1 MAFRPPQRIQTSRQ
15 ISHPGP
21 SLASEEPQSATSS
34 HRKRSLEDSQEEWV
48 LFSPPAPSLGQT
60 DTTST
65 ERTPRTAG
73 LSRLSDFGS
82 LDTAAPR
89 SELTGE
95 YVSELITEHA
105 SDLDEDNDAELDS
118 LDDGLH
124 AFHEPSEAGSP
135 RAKMIKSG
143 ETVLP
148 THDGL
153 GTFGESSLVQ
163 DHLRQFERFAPKR
176 KQRRRSSVQ
185 RTLDA
190 LHEVEEVNDEEAK
203 ITRIEKWRLEQ
214 SKALLEEIERETRRM
229 RRANRPAH
237 SDPQA
242 RSELGL
248 TASEMTSPREP
259 GTGIDQTQQPPTEGP
274 PENEGFWR
282 RFTRRVIRDLIG
294 IDEDLLSVLL
304 GESLPSETQELL
316 NNTPA

>member
-1 MAFRPPQRIQTSRQ
+1 M
-15 ISHPGP
+15 
-21 SLASEEPQSATSS
+21 
-34 HRKRSLEDSQEEWV
+34 
-48 LFSPPAPSLGQT
+48 
-60 DTTST
+60 
-65 ERTPRTAG
+65 
-73 LSRLSDFGS
+73 
-82 LDTAAPR
+82 
-89 SELTGE
+89 
-95 YVSELITEHA
+95 
-105 SDLDEDNDAELDS
+105 
-118 LDDGLH
+118 H

-248 TASEMTSPREP
+248 TYC
-259 GTGIDQTQQPPTEGP
+259 
-274 PENEGFWR
+274 
-282 RFTRRVIRDLIG
+282 
-294 IDEDLLSVLL
+294 
-304 GESLPSETQELL
+304 
-316 NNTPA
+316 